1 MKIARRPEGGTK
13 MRKYEIMY
21 ILKANLD
28 EEGRKAAMEKLANL
42 LTKNGAKVEK
52 VDESFGLRDLA
63 YPINDEV
70 KGYYVVLKVLAEQTA
85 LYEFNRKVRHDAN
98 VLRFLIL
105 AEQE

>member
-1 MKIARRPEGGTK
+1 

-42 LTKNGAKVEK
+42 LAKNGAKVEK
-52 VDESFGLRDLA
+52 VDESFSLRDLA

>member
-1 MKIARRPEGGTK
+1 

-21 ILKANLD
+21 ILRANLD
-28 EEGRKAAMEKLANL
+28 EEARKAQMEKLANL
-42 LTKNGAKVEK
+42 LTKNGSKVEK
-52 VDESFGLRDLA
+52 TDEAFGLRDLA
-63 YPINDEV
+63 YPIDDEV

>member
-1 MKIARRPEGGTK
+1 

-21 ILKANLD
+21 ILRANLD
-28 EEGRKAAMEKLANL
+28 EEARKAQMEKLANL
-42 LTKNGAKVEK
+42 LTKNGAKV
-52 VDESFGLRDLA
+52 DESMGLRDLA
-63 YPINDEV
+63 YPIDDEV
-70 KGYYVVLKVLAEQTA
+70 KGYYVILKVSAEQTA